1 MEDLFYRFI
10 ERLRQDPSAFSRNR
24 NFHTFE
30 DDSRFIIARRIHR
43 RLLSLEGSLAGADLR
58 SINIEAAPTG
68 YKLSFFHVE
77 TKSRHVA
84 FVTEQEYTLLLGNPK
99 TEQRLFNKAKRKE

>member
-30 DDSRFIIARRIHR
+30 DDPRFITARRLHR
-43 RLLSLEGSLAGADLR
+43 RLLSLELNLAGADPT
-58 SINIEAAPTG
+58 SITLEAIQSG
-68 YKLSFFHVE
+68 YKLSFFHAAS
-77 TKSRHVA
+77 KSRHVA
-84 FVTEQEYTLLLGNPK
+84 FVTQQEYALLLSNPK
-99 TEQRLFNKAKRKE
+99 TQQRLTPQD

>member
-30 DDSRFIIARRIHR
+30 DDPRFIIARRLHR
-43 RLLSLEGSLAGADLR
+43 RLLSLEGNLAGADPG
-58 SINIEAAPTG
+58 SITLEPTQSG
-68 YKLSFFHVE
+68 YQLSFSHAA

-84 FVTEQEYTLLLGNPK
+84 FITQQEYKLLLTNPK
-99 TEQRLFNKAKRKE
+99 TEQRLAPHS